1 MKDIFPNHVS
11 SGVFPTPHC
20 QGIALDRKNRCLYF
34 SFTTMLVKTD
44 LDGRLLGSVT
54 GLTGHLGCIAF
65 RESDGRVYG
74 SLEYKND
81 AIGRA
86 VRDHLGLYGEN
97 TSAFYAAVFDAD
109 RIDRPGLDAEKDGV
123 MRAAFLSEV
132 TGDYLAEGE
141 AGRPHRYGCSGID
154 GMTFGPAFGK
164 REGKEYLKVAY
175 GIYRDDGRN
184 DNDHQVILSYDP
196 EEILDSACPLS
207 QDRMHTSGPGQP
219 AGKFFL
225 YTGNTEWGVQ
235 NLEYDRY
242 TGDWFLAV
250 YPGFKKKYPNC
261 PLYIADGLAAPF
273 RGPLRGLREEGWQ
286 LTLKEGP
293 VRGPDGISGFPFP
306 YGYTGLYSFGDGRY
320 YISHEGRCGEGEY
333 TDLYLYEY
341 NGAASCPPFERID

>member
-1 MKDIFPNHVS
+1 MKDIFPNHVF

-86 VRDHLGLYGEN
+86 VREHLGLSGEN
-97 TSAFYAAVFDAD
+97 TSAFYAAVFDGD

-123 MRAAFLSEV
+123 MRAACLSEV
-132 TGDYLAEGE
+132 IRDYFGEGE
-141 AGRPHRYGCSGID
+141 GGKPHRYGCSGID

-219 AGKFFL
+219 SGKFFL
-225 YTGNTEWGVQ
+225 DTGNTEWGVQ
-235 NLEYDRY
+235 NLEYDPF
-242 TGDWFLAV
+242 TGNWFLAV
-250 YPGFKKKYPNC
+250 YPGFKKEYPNC
-261 PLYIADGLAAPF
+261 PLYIIDGSTAPHAAT
-273 RGPLRGLREEGWQ
+273 LRGLPEMGM
-286 LTLKEGP
+286 LLSLMEGP
-293 VRGPDGISGFPFP
+293 IKGPRGISGYPFP
-306 YGYTGLYSFGDGRY
+306 YGSTGLYAFGDGRF
-320 YISHEGRCGEGEY
+320 YISHEGRSGAGEY
-333 TDLYLYEY
+333 TDLYLYRYSE
-341 NGAASCPPFERID
+341 NAAVPPFERIE